1 MKTILYCLSLATLAL
16 LSSCAS
22 SLAPSAPAM
31 SGSYRSAAAVKSR
44 VLIKT
49 GSITME
55 VHNVKEALDGT
66 RALIK
71 KQQGYIENS
80 SSRENDGGSANL
92 TVRIPKDN
100 LVTTMDQLA
109 TLGKVTFRNI
119 EVEDVTD
126 QWIDLQAKVKNLR
139 ALRDRLRRLLNN
151 TKNVKDVLAVEKE
164 LNRVQSELDSLEG
177 KIKAMHKNV
186 SYSKLNISI
195 RHKSIPGP
203 LGAVT
208 KGTWWG
214 VKKLFV
220 IRD

>member
-1 MKTILYCLSLATLAL
+1 MA
-16 LSSCAS
+16 
-22 SLAPSAPAM
+22 
-31 SGSYRSAAAVKSR
+31 GSYRSAAAVKSR

-49 GSITME
+49 GSMTME

-66 RALIK
+66 RDLVK
-71 KQQGYIENS
+71 KQKGYIENS
-80 SSRENDGGSANL
+80 SSRENDGGSASL
-92 TVRIPKDN
+92 TVRIPKDS

-109 TLGKVTFRNI
+109 TMGKVTSRYI

-126 QWIDLQAKVKNLR
+126 QWIDLQAKIKNLR
-139 ALRDRLRRLLNN
+139 ALRDRLRQLLNN

-177 KIKAMHKNV
+177 KIKAMQKNV
-186 SYSKLNISI
+186 SYSNLYINIH
-195 RHKSIPGP
+195 HKSIPGP